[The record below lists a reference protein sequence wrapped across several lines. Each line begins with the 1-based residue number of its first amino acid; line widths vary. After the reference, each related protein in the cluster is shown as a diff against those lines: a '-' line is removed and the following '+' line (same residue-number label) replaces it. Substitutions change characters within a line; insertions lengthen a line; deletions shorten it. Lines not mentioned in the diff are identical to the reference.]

1 MSNSEKKKK
10 KNSASLWHDAKKRLF
25 KNQTAVVSL
34 CFILFVVFLALLAGY
49 IAPYSY
55 EVQNI
60 ANRLGSPSWSH
71 WMGTDILGR
80 DVLSRI
86 IYGARMSMAVGIITA
101 SCSLIVGTIYGS
113 ISGYAGGRLDNL
125 MMRTVDI
132 LYTFPS
138 LLLIILVMLIF
149 GKGLIGIFFGLTIVG
164 WVDVSRIVRGSVL
177 QVKEMSFV
185 EAARSIG
192 VNNVFI
198 VFRHILPNILGPII
212 VTLTFEIPAAI
223 LSESFLSF
231 IGLGLQPPFSSWGT
245 LANDGFQA
253 FKSFPHLIIFPG
265 TAIFLTVLAFNLL
278 GDGLRDALDPKLKSS

>member
-1 MSNSEKKKK
+1 MKKKK
-10 KNSASLWHDAKKRLF
+10 KNSTLWGDAKKRLF
-25 KNQTAVVSL
+25 KNKAAIVSL
-34 CFILFVVFLALLAGY
+34 GFILFIIGIAIGAAYL
-49 IAPYSY
+49 APYSY
-55 EVQNI
+55 EIQNI
-60 ANRLGSPSWSH
+60 SNRLAPPNWGH

-80 DVLSRI
+80 DILSRI
-86 IYGARMSMAVGIITA
+86 MYGARMSMAVGIITA
-101 SCSLIVGTIYGS
+101 SCSLVIGTVYGAL
-113 ISGYAGGRLDNL
+113 SGYIGGHIDNI
-125 MMRTVDI
+125 MMRFVDI

-138 LLLIILVMLIF
+138 ILLIILVMILF
-149 GKGLIGIFFGLTIVG
+149 GKGLIGIFAGLTVVG
-164 WVDVSRIVRGSVL
+164 WVSVSRIVRGSVL
-177 QVKEMSFV
+177 QVKEMAFV

-192 VNNVFI
+192 VKNHFI
-198 VFRHILPNILGPII
+198 ISRHILPNILGPII

-278 GDGLRDALDPKLKSS
+278 GDGLRDALDPKLKNI